1 MVLTAPMKPTKLLS
15 KSLTSVFKVFLKEI
29 DDFNKNPFSL
39 LVLISGNNEPV
50 INSISNF
57 NKRSEASSILYFDFS
72 ALY

>member
-1 MVLTAPMKPTKLLS
+1 MVLTTPMKPTKLLS